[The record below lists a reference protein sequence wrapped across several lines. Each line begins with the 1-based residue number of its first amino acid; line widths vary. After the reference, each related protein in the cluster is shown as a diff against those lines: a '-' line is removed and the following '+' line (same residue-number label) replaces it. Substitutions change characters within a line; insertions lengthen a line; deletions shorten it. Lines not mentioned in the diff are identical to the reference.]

1 MAWAEAFGRVV
12 SYTLALP
19 SPFSPQARLEEVARQ
34 LSNIGGGDIW
44 AVGMER
50 VVSAPDAI
58 AKMLLSHLGINE
70 SFNYS
75 VDAPPTAHAPTPVL
89 APVVSA
95 GTVNAASNGHVRPK
109 SKSLSDLCPAC
120 GKAAFIYQQRC
131 GLCTNCGHSKC

>member
-1 MAWAEAFGRVV
+1 VV

-34 LSNIGGGDIW
+34 LSNIGGGDVW

-58 AKMLLSHLGINE
+58 AKMLLSHLGISEN
-70 SFNYS
+70 FNY
-75 VDAPPTAHAPTPVL
+75 VADAQVPVHAPTPVVPAL
-89 APVVSA
+89 TVPASVVH
-95 GTVNAASNGHVRPK
+95 AASNGHVRPK